1 METSV
6 LTSKYQVVIPK
17 NIRRKYDFKAGVRV
31 VFQETK
37 DGVIIKPLGKDHY
50 TRFKGILPRQTG
62 NKKESVWDWKKEM
75 KEEEEKIMNRKLNL
89 LSEPEVPYKKTVKP
103 IRKKK

>member
-17 NIRRKYDFKAGVRV
+17 NIRRKYDFMAGMRV
-31 VFQETK
+31 LFQETK
-37 DGVIIKPLGKDHY
+37 DGIIIRPLSKDY
-50 TRFKGILPRQTG
+50 YSKRKGLLPKD
-62 NKKESVWDWKKEM
+62 KKASVWDWKKEM
-75 KEEEEKIMNRKLNL
+75 REEEEKTMKRKLNL

>member
-17 NIRRKYDFKAGVRV
+17 NIRRKYDFRAGVRV

-37 DGVIIKPLGKDHY
+37 DGVIIRPLSKDHY
-50 TRFKGILPRQTG
+50 TNLKGILSKD
-62 NKKESVWDWKKEM
+62 KKTSVWDWKKEM
-75 KEEEEKIMNRKLNL
+75 KEEEERIMNRKLNI

-103 IRKKK
+103 NRKKK

>member
-17 NIRRKYDFKAGVRV
+17 NIRKKYDFKAGVRV

-37 DGVIIKPLGKDHY
+37 DGVIIRPLSKDHY
-50 TRFKGILPRQTG
+50 TNLKGILPKD
-62 NKKESVWDWKKEM
+62 KKISVWDWKKELR
-75 KEEEEKIMNRKLNL
+75 EEEEKTMTRKLNI
-89 LSEPEVPYKKTVKP
+89 LSEPEMPYTKTVKP
-103 IRKKK
+103 NRKKK

>member
-17 NIRRKYDFKAGVRV
+17 NIRRKYDFRAGIRV
-31 VFQETK
+31 VFQETEN
-37 DGVIIKPLGKDHY
+37 GVIIRPLSKDHY
-50 TRFKGILPRQTG
+50 TQSKGIL
-62 NKKESVWDWKKEM
+62 KKDKKSSVWDWKKEM
-75 KEEEEKIMNRKLNL
+75 KEEDENMFNRKLNL

-103 IRKKK
+103 NRKKK

>member
-17 NIRRKYDFKAGVRV
+17 NIRRKYDFRAGVRV
-31 VFQETK
+31 VFQETEN
-37 DGVIIKPLGKDHY
+37 GVIIRPLSKDHY
-50 TRFKGILPRQTG
+50 AQSKGIL
-62 NKKESVWDWKKEM
+62 KKDKRSSVWDWKKEM
-75 KEEEEKIMNRKLNL
+75 KEEEENIMNRKLNL

>member
-6 LTSKYQVVIPK
+6 LTSKYQVVIPRK
-17 NIRRKYDFKAGVRV
+17 IRQKYDFKAGVRV

-37 DGVIIKPLGKDHY
+37 DGVIIKPLSKEH
-50 TRFKGILPRQTG
+50 FSSMKGILSRS
-62 NKKESVWDWKKEM
+62 KKDTVWDWKREM

-103 IRKKK
+103 NRKKK

>member
-6 LTSKYQVVIPK
+6 LTSKYQVVIPR
-17 NIRRKYDFKAGVRV
+17 NIRRKYDFRAGVRV

-37 DGVIIKPLGKDHY
+37 DGVIIRPLSKDHY
-50 TRFKGILPRQTG
+50 SKLKDILPKDKNT
-62 NKKESVWDWKKEM
+62 SVWDWKKEM
-75 KEEEEKIMNRKLNL
+75 REEEEKTMNRKLNI

>member
-17 NIRRKYDFKAGVRV
+17 NIRRKYNFKAGVRV

-37 DGVIIKPLGKDHY
+37 EGVIIKPLGKDHY
-50 TRFKGILPRQTG
+50 TNQRGVLQK
-62 NKKESVWDWKKEM
+62 NKKDSVWDWKKEM
-75 KEEEEKIMNRKLNL
+75 REEEEKDIGRKLNL
-89 LSEPEVPYKKTVKP
+89 LSEPETPYRKTAKR
-103 IRKKK
+103 I